1 MLKLLF
7 YTFILSKSYI
17 VMKCSIKL
25 VAYWLIFFGDRTC
38 KYRHDNYQAIFHI
51 FRLISNFPLKQL
63 SPSHSHKKDVII
75 KFENNFF
82 FKKTGNCMQTSWS
95 PYRIFGT
102 VYCSLQ
108 QVLRAKSKTKA
119 TLKHSTLKRA
129 MSNPFRKALL

>member
-63 SPSHSHKKDVII
+63 SSSHSHKKDVII

-82 FKKTGNCMQTSWS
+82 FQKNRQLHADIVVSLSYLWDSLLFVVVGAESKIKNQSYFKTLYIEKGNEQ
-95 PYRIFGT
+95 
-102 VYCSLQ
+102 SL
-108 QVLRAKSKTKA
+108 S
-119 TLKHSTLKRA
+119 
-129 MSNPFRKALL
+129 